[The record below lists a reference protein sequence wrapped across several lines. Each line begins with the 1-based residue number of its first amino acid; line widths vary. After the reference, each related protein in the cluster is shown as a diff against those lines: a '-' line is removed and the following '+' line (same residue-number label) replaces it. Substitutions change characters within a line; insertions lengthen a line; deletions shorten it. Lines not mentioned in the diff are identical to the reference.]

1 MATIELGEVK
11 LIDVRLS
18 FLEVFEPAQ
27 DRVDKKDPTGKTIIK
42 GQYKGNA
49 LMEKGTPATIANLA
63 KIKAAGDALKAA
75 KWGPDQ
81 SKWKKF
87 KPDKVCLRDGNLEN
101 WEGYEGCFYVSA
113 NSQDQPVLIDR
124 VKDPDGKWEPLTK
137 ANGGTKKI
145 YSGARG
151 NMIVRMWI
159 QDNEH
164 GMRMNAE
171 IKCVQFRQHGD
182 PFSGRIPVDPN
193 AEGSGFSD
201 DDVGPDDLSQIEDG
215 EVAEDVSD
223 LV

>member
-1 MATIELGEVK
+1 MATVDIGEVK

-18 FLEVFEPAQ
+18 FLEVFDPAK
-27 DRVDKKDPTGKTIIK
+27 DRPSKEDPTGKTIIK

-63 KIKAAGDALKAA
+63 KLKAAGDALKAA
-75 KWGPDQ
+75 KWGPDPA
-81 SKWKKF
+81 KWLKF
-87 KPDKVCLRDGNLEN
+87 KPDRVCLRDGDLEN
-101 WEGYEGCFYVSA
+101 WEGYDGCFYVSA
-113 NSQDQPVLIDR
+113 NSPDQPVIIDR
-124 VKDPDGKWEPLTK
+124 VKDANGRWENLTK

-171 IKCVQFRQHGD
+171 LKVVQFRQHGD
-182 PFSGRIPVDPN
+182 PFSGRVPVDPN
-193 AEGSGFSD
+193 DAEAGFSD
-201 DDVGPDDLSQIEDG
+201 DDVGPDDLDQIDDG
-215 EVAEDVSD
+215 SGGDNDD